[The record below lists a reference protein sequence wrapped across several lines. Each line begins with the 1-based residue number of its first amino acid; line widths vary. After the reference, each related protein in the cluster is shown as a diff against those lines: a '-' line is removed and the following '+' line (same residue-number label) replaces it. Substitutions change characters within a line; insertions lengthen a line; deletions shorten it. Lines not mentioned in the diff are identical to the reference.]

1 MCKVSSE
8 LAYFTTVL
16 DTIYV
21 GTTSEVYAGQ
31 YVAVFHLPSSR
42 SIYDFIYA
50 AICSSM
56 FCNSLCILVVLER
69 LIIKIVFNLDS
80 SKSGILYTT
89 GRMAVQRMQIVVVV
103 QNNYLVPL
111 HRSQW

>member
-16 DTIYV
+16 DTFYV
-21 GTTSEVYAGQ
+21 GTTSEVYEGQ

-80 SKSGILYTT
+80 SKSGILYTS
-89 GRMAVQRMQIVVVV
+89 GRMAVQRM
-103 QNNYLVPL
+103 
-111 HRSQW
+111 